1 MQEFTI
7 KQTILDY
14 RSKEAFKTLRTNIE
28 FSGEDTKVIF
38 LTSTTPNEGKSTV
51 SFELAQSFAQNGMKT
66 LLIDADLRKSVM
78 KSRGKKG
85 KVKYGLTHYLSGKTT
100 FENALCASDVDNF
113 YMIFAGPVP
122 PNPSELLGNE
132 RFKNMIEASRKMFDI
147 VIVDT
152 PPIGS
157 VIDAAVVS
165 KFCDGGILVIGCGD
179 ISYRYARKSKE
190 QLELAGC
197 KILGCV
203 LNKVNFQAT
212 AIMANTMASIM
223 VNIMVNITANT
234 MASIMAITAMK
245 TINLMNI

>member
-1 MQEFTI
+1 
-7 KQTILDY
+7 
-14 RSKEAFKTLRTNIE
+14 
-28 FSGEDTKVIF
+28 
-38 LTSTTPNEGKSTV
+38 
-51 SFELAQSFAQNGMKT
+51 MKT

-100 FENALCASDVDNF
+100 FENALCVSDVDNF

-122 PNPSELLGNE
+122 PNPSELLGND

-212 AIMANTMASIM
+212 AIMAN
-223 VNIMVNITANT
+223 IMVNITANT

-245 TINLMNI
+245 TINVMNI